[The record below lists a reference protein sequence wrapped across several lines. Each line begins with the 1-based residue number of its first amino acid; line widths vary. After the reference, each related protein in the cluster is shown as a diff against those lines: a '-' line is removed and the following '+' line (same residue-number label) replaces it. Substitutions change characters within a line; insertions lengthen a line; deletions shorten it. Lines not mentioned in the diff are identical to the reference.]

1 MKKKIMDALQQKY
14 KNLGLENEVFERV
27 ASSVETF
34 ITDEN
39 LESFVASAEGLLKSY
54 QSMGDKH
61 RAAIAEAKKKQDELE
76 TKLKAFEGK
85 PKQDE
90 PKPDDPKQKPNETEL
105 KDIIAAAVAEAV
117 KPLQEKISGFEGAS
131 AAKLVYDGAKS
142 GFFANDYAKKYTAE
156 RDSAWKIAE
165 RLFEAGGKKMT
176 LEELQKEAMDTFNTL
191 VSAKGV
197 DTSKPFPKDDDD
209 PKHFDFS
216 SDRKLL
222 EKEGLIKKEESK

>member
-76 TKLKAFEGK
+76 TKLKALEGK

-90 PKPDDPKQKPNETEL
+90 PKPDDPKPKPNEPEL

-117 KPLQEKISGFEGAS
+117 KPLQEKIIGFEGAS

-176 LEELQKEAMDTFNTL
+176 LEELQKEAMDTFTTL

-209 PKHFDFS
+209 QKHFDFS